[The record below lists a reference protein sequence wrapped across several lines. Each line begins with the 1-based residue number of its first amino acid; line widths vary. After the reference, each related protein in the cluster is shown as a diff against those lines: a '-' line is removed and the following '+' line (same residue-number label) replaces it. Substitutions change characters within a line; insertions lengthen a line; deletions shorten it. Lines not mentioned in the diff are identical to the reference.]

1 MKKTSGVYMAIDI
14 TIKIESIGS
23 IVKTGF
29 RSDLEVE
36 LYSAELTEAV
46 DAKAIVGEYG
56 KDELLEA
63 IGEEY
68 VQKWLKEQ
76 GFTVSYGDAL

>member
-1 MKKTSGVYMAIDI
+1 MAIDI
-14 TIKIESIGS
+14 TIKVKSIGS
-23 IVKTGF
+23 IEQPGF

-36 LYSAELTEAV
+36 LNSAELIEAV
-46 DAKAIVGEYG
+46 DAKAIVGEYD

-68 VQKWLKEQ
+68 IQEWLEEQ
-76 GFTVSYGDAL
+76 GFTVTNGDQS

>member
-1 MKKTSGVYMAIDI
+1 MAIDI
-14 TIKIESIGS
+14 TVKVESIGS
-23 IVKTGF
+23 IEST
-29 RSDLEVE
+29 RYQSDLEVE
-36 LYSAELTEAV
+36 LKSAELKEAV
-46 DAKAIVGEYG
+46 DAKAIVGEYD

-68 VQKWLKEQ
+68 VQEWLEEQ

>member
-1 MKKTSGVYMAIDI
+1 MAIDI

-36 LYSAELTEAV
+36 LKSAELTDAV
-46 DAKAIVGEYG
+46 DAKTIVGEYD

>member
-1 MKKTSGVYMAIDI
+1 MAIDI
-14 TIKIESIGS
+14 TVKVKNIGS
-23 IVKTGF
+23 IEST
-29 RSDLEVE
+29 RYQSDLEVE
-36 LYSAELTEAV
+36 LKSAELTEAV
-46 DAKAIVGEYG
+46 DAKAIVGEYD

-68 VQKWLKEQ
+68 VQEWLEKQ

>member
-1 MKKTSGVYMAIDI
+1 MAIDI

-46 DAKAIVGEYG
+46 DAKAIVGEYDN
-56 KDELLEA
+56 DELLEA
-63 IGEEY
+63 IGEDY
-68 VQKWLKEQ
+68 VKGWLEEQ

>member
-1 MKKTSGVYMAIDI
+1 MAIDI
-14 TIKIESIGS
+14 TVKVKSIGS
-23 IVKTGF
+23 IEST
-29 RSDLEVE
+29 SYQPDLEVE
-36 LYSAELTEAV
+36 LKSAELTEAM
-46 DAKAIVGEYG
+46 DAKAIVGEYD

-68 VQKWLKEQ
+68 VKEWLEEQ

>member
-1 MKKTSGVYMAIDI
+1 MAIDI
-14 TIKIESIGS
+14 TIKVKSIGS
-23 IVKTGF
+23 IEQTGF

-36 LYSAELTEAV
+36 LNSAELIEAV
-46 DAKAIVGEYG
+46 DAKAIVGEYD

-68 VQKWLKEQ
+68 IQEWLEEQ
-76 GFTVSYGDAL
+76 GFTVTNGDQS

>member
-1 MKKTSGVYMAIDI
+1 MAIDI
-14 TIKIESIGS
+14 TVKVKSIGS
-23 IVKTGF
+23 IESTSYQ
-29 RSDLEVE
+29 SDLEVE
-36 LYSAELTEAV
+36 LKSAELTDAV
-46 DAKAIVGEYG
+46 DAKTIVGEYD

>member
-1 MKKTSGVYMAIDI
+1 MAINI
-14 TIKIESIGS
+14 TVKVKSIGS
-23 IVKTGF
+23 IESTSYQ
-29 RSDLEVE
+29 SDLEVE
-36 LYSAELTEAV
+36 LKSAELTDAV
-46 DAKAIVGEYG
+46 DAKTIVGEYD